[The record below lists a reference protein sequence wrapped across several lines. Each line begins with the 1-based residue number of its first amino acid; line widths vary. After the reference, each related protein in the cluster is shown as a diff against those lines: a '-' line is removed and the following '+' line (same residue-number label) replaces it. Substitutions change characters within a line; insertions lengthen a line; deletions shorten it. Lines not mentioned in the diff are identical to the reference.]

1 MSRPSS
7 PRPPFG
13 ARPAPRR
20 AVGRAIVRATVR
32 AAAAGAIVAAPVA
45 TACGPRAVEVGTGA
59 APAPVTTTFEFT
71 NNLPQAVNVYLRGPD
86 GAEVFLRQVTART
99 TETVPVRGVAEGAA
113 VQLRIAPV
121 DGAANIVRSNVV
133 VGRGTPVRVP

>member
-1 MSRPSS
+1 MPRPSS

-13 ARPAPRR
+13 APRAP
-20 AVGRAIVRATVR
+20 GRTVVRAFVR
-32 AAAAGAIVAAPVA
+32 AAAAAVAAVSL
-45 TACGPRAVEVGTGA
+45 TSACGPRAVEVGTGA
-59 APAPVTTTFEFT
+59 APAPVATTFEFT

-86 GAEVFLRQVTART
+86 GAEVFLRQVTGRS

>member
-1 MSRPSS
+1 
-7 PRPPFG
+7 
-13 ARPAPRR
+13 
-20 AVGRAIVRATVR
+20 
-32 AAAAGAIVAAPVA
+32 VA
-45 TACGPRAVEVGTGA
+45 
-59 APAPVTTTFEFT
+59 TTFEFT

-86 GAEVFLRQVTART
+86 GAEVFLRQVTGRS